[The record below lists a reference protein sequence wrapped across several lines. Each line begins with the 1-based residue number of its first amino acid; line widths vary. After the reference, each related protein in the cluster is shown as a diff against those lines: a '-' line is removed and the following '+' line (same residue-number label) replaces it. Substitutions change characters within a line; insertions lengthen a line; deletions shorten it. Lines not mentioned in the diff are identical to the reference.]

1 MLRAEGRGSGLAGSG
16 VEHSVERRGVEGRV
30 SRVTRATLGH
40 LGQLGVNR
48 PTAMPI
54 HNKSLKD
61 YVFFDANMD
70 EVEDRMMTSHP
81 SLT

>member
-40 LGQLGVNR
+40 LGHLGVNR

-54 HNKSLKD
+54 HKRSLND
-61 YVFFDANMD
+61 YVFFDA
-70 EVEDRMMTSHP
+70 SIHG
-81 SLT
+81 